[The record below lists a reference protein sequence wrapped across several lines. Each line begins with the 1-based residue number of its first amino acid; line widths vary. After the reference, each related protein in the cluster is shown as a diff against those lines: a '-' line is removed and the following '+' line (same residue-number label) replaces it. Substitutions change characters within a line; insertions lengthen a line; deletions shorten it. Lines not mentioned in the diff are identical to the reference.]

1 MSGSEEWTINGEA
14 YPEVDSIAIAE
25 GDHVRVRMTNQSPM
39 RHPMHLHGHH
49 FRVGN
54 VLKDTVTVPGH
65 MGQVEFDVIA
75 DNPGEWFFHCHH
87 LYHMETGMARVVEYG
102 YE

>member
-1 MSGSEEWTINGEA
+1 MDGSEEWTINGEA
-14 YPEVDSIAIAE
+14 YPEADPITIAE
-25 GDHVRVRMTNQSPM
+25 DGHIRVRMTNHSPM

-49 FRVGN
+49 FRVGD

-75 DNPGEWFFHCHH
+75 DNPGDWFFHCHH
-87 LYHMETGMARVVEYG
+87 LYHMETGMARVFEY
-102 YE
+102 EQ